1 LECGGSPPLSRPYAA
16 LLNLTFAVYP
26 NAYNTLNIKSVE
38 MSFVLRFR
46 IAVTRVRDVPA
57 NLATSRC
64 VNPFRA
70 TTSAI
75 LVFKSL
81 RSSSSAPPAGV
92 KPSAFAN
99 SLPFR
104 AATALVFLI
113 KQLRQPFLFQLQ
125 LIPRGLGSLFC
136 ERMKH
141 QHNSCQPRVTKIPE
155 DPGTIPNPQLFHSD
169 RNRWHRPRKRHSQN
183 VSSLQIKDG
192 LSKFLPHL

>member
-38 MSFVLRFR
+38 MSFVLRFK
-46 IAVTRVRDVPA
+46 IAVTRVRDVAA

-81 RSSSSAPPAGV
+81 RSSSSAPSAGV

-99 SLPFR
+99 SLAFL

-113 KQLRQPFLFQLQ
+113 KQLLQPFLSQLQ
-125 LIPRGLGSLFC
+125 LIPRGLGGLF
-136 ERMKH
+136 
-141 QHNSCQPRVTKIPE
+141 
-155 DPGTIPNPQLFHSD
+155 L
-169 RNRWHRPRKRHSQN
+169 
-183 VSSLQIKDG
+183 
-192 LSKFLPHL
+192 